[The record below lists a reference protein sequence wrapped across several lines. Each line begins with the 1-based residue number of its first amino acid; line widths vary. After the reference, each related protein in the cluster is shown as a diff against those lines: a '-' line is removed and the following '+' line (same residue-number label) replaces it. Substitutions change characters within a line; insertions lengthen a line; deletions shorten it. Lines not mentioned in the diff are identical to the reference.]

1 MKNLKIVAF
10 ILLAVLTVW
19 PLLAADEPVTST
31 GERVPLVLDDE
42 AGLATAATE
51 PPESR
56 VAVEENLRIAAEL
69 EASVF
74 AAGGSCGWTTTCGRP
89 YNPTWNAYCNNF
101 CINAG
106 HAAGFCGRNGGSAC
120 CICATD
126 QPH

>member
-1 MKNLKIVAF
+1 MKNLRTLAF

-19 PLLAADEPVTST
+19 PLLAADEPVTPT
-31 GERVPLVLDDE
+31 GERAPLVLDE
-42 AGLATAATE
+42 AAGSATAATE
-51 PPESR
+51 PAESK
-56 VAVEENLRIAAEL
+56 VAVEENSFTAAEL
-69 EASVF
+69 KASVF
-74 AAGGSCGWTTTCGRP
+74 AAGGSCSSTTTCGRP

-106 HAAGFCGRNGGSAC
+106 HAAGFCGRNGRSAC